1 MSQKLWGGRFS
12 KDLSHQVSQFSS
24 SLAVD
29 QRLWQAD
36 IKGSKVH
43 AQRLLEVGI
52 LSPSELSTMLA
63 GLGKVEAL
71 LSETFEF
78 NLDAED
84 IHSELERLL
93 REQIGPLAGKL
104 HTGRSRN
111 DQVVTATR
119 IYLADELVV
128 LDAQILALQK
138 WILAQAE
145 VHLETLLP
153 GLTHFQHAQP
163 VSLAHHLLAY
173 FWMLQRDRERIADL
187 GKRVRRL
194 PLGSAALAGTPFP
207 FDREKSALE
216 LGFFHSS
223 ENSLDAVSDRDF
235 VIEFLSVA
243 SLISMHLSRWCEE
256 LVIWSAPEF
265 GFIELDDSVT
275 TGSSIM
281 PQKKNPDVAELIR
294 GRTGRSYGALMAALT
309 MMKALPLSYNRD
321 LQEDKLHLF
330 TALDNVKDCTQ
341 LMLLMMKDAEFNSE
355 RMRAALTGDFSNATD
370 LADELARLGLPFRE
384 AHEVVGKIVR
394 SCLEKGATRRADS
407 LGSGKVS
414 GFGIEDLSLQELQQF
429 SPLFTSAALELVQ
442 PEAVMKAR
450 RSLGGT
456 SPEAVL
462 VQIGKARAAL
472 S

>member
-12 KDLSHQVSQFSS
+12 KDLNSQVSQFSS
-24 SLAVD
+24 SLEVD

-84 IHSELERLL
+84 IHSEIERLL

-119 IYLADELVV
+119 IYLADELLV
-128 LDAQILALQK
+128 LDTQILDLQK
-138 WILAQAE
+138 WILAKAE
-145 VHLETLLP
+145 AHLETLLP

-163 VSLAHHLLAY
+163 VSLSHHLLAY

-187 GKRVRRL
+187 SVRVRRL

-207 FDREKSALE
+207 FDREKSAAE
-216 LGFFHSS
+216 LGFFHAS

-341 LMLLMMKDAEFNSE
+341 LMLLMMKDAQFNSE

-394 SCLEKGATRRADS
+394 YCLEKEKS
-407 LGSGKVS
+407 
-414 GFGIEDLSLQELQQF
+414 FGIEDLSLEELRQF
-429 SPLFTSAALELVQ
+429 SPLFTVAALQLVQ

-456 SPEAVL
+456 SPEAVM
-462 VQIGKARAAL
+462 VQIGKARAL
-472 S
+472 VGIERRKTP